1 MLKKVLVA
9 ASTTAAALGFSGF
22 ALADPPHW
30 APAHGWR
37 AHPYYAHYAHYARH
51 YYAPRPV
58 VVVPAPRVVYAPPP
72 PVAYPYYAAPVA
84 VQPAV
89 PVYPAPAGVS
99 IRFNFPL

>member
-1 MLKKVLVA
+1 MESTMLKKVLVA
-9 ASTTAAALGFSGF
+9 AAALGFSGL
-22 ALADPPHW
+22 ALANPPHW

-37 AHPYYAHYAHYARH
+37 AHYAPHHY

-72 PVAYPYYAAPVA
+72 PVAYPYYAAPV
-84 VQPAV
+84 VVRPAA
-89 PVYPAPAGVS
+89 PVYAAPAGVS